1 MDTITQKQ
9 KLSDSYKLMAAC
21 FYEPEPALFTEE
33 KVFQN
38 LSRLL
43 TDLYP
48 EAGISTEEMQQALHE
63 GSDVDLLVAHAELFI
78 GPFELTASPYGST
91 YLEQGR
97 RLMGDTT
104 MEVLEHYR
112 QAGLEVD
119 IEQPPDHIAIELEF
133 VSHLY
138 SLEAQA
144 LRDGDQEKA
153 SKLAQQRQ
161 IFTQTYVRPWMPA
174 FINNMRS
181 GTEHA
186 FYRSLA
192 DCFEKFVRQVEHLE
206 KPLEN

>member
-1 MDTITQKQ
+1 MDTITRKQ

-38 LSRLL
+38 LSRLI
-43 TDLYP
+43 TDLCP
-48 EAGISTEEMQQALHE
+48 EAEINTEDMQQALQKDN
-63 GSDVDLLVAHAELFI
+63 DVDLQVAHAELFI
-78 GPFELTASPYGST
+78 GPFELKASPYGST

-104 MEVLEHYR
+104 MEVLKHYR
-112 QAGLEVD
+112 KAGLEIDV
-119 IEQPPDHIAIELEF
+119 EQPPDHIAIELEF

-138 SLEAQA
+138 GLEAQA
-144 LRDGDQEKA
+144 LQDSDKEKA
-153 SKLAQQRQ
+153 SDLAQQRQ
-161 IFTQTYVRPWMPA
+161 IFIQTYVRPWMPA
-174 FINNMRS
+174 FINNVRS

-192 DCFEKFVRQVEHLE
+192 DCFEKFVRHMEGLE
-206 KPLEN
+206 KPPAN

>member
-1 MDTITQKQ
+1 MDIITQKQ
-9 KLSDSYKLMAAC
+9 KVSDSFKLMAAC
-21 FYEPEPALFTEE
+21 FYEPEPALLAEE

-38 LSRLL
+38 LAQLL
-43 TDLYP
+43 ADLCP
-48 EAGISTEEMQQALHE
+48 EAGINTDEMQEALHT
-63 GSDVDLLVAHAELFI
+63 GRDVDLLVAHAELFI

-104 MEVLEHYR
+104 MEVLQHYL

-119 IEQPPDHIAIELEF
+119 VQQPPDHIAIELEF

-138 SLEAQA
+138 GREAHA
-144 LRDGDQEKA
+144 LQNGDQQKA
-153 SKLAQQRQ
+153 AELAHQRQ
-161 IFTQTYVRPWMPA
+161 IFIQTYVRPWMPA

-192 DCFEKFVRQVEHLE
+192 DCFEKFVRHME
-206 KPLEN
+206 KFDTPRAN